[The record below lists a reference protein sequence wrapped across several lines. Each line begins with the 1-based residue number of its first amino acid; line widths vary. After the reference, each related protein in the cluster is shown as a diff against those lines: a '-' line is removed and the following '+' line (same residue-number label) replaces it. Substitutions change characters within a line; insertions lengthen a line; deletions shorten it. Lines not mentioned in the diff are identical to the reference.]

1 MGKQPECLR
10 KDEQT
15 QTLYVHT
22 VVFSQG
28 HSDTGCNTAERG
40 GRAPVKYTSHD
51 QPKTHTT
58 YVKVLCEVPRVVKV
72 IKDRR

>member
-1 MGKQPECLR
+1 M
-10 KDEQT
+10 DEQT

-51 QPKTHTT
+51 QPKTLQDSS
-58 YVKVLCEVPRVVKV
+58 YVKVVCEVPRVVRV
-72 IKDRR
+72 IKDRK